1 MSDKFDFIIVGSG
14 PGGSVLANRLSE
26 NSNFSICVLEAGGME
41 IPEASVNPHRWNELL
56 LTELDWAYMSEP
68 QPAMNNRQVYSAAGR
83 VAGGTSVLYHMIHT
97 RGRKEDYDNWSYN
110 GCSGWSYNE
119 VLPYLKKLENQ
130 QDDTNP
136 DGGKGGAISVINAKD
151 MGNPVSQSFI
161 NACGEMGF
169 PIVDDFNASNFGAG
183 WHHVDIKDGQ
193 RNGVYSAYLEP
204 TLERPNVTFL
214 SRAFVNKLIIED
226 NVCVGVEFTKDNQTH
241 TFYANKEV
249 LLCAGAIQSP
259 KILMLSGIGD
269 EQELNK
275 FDIPVKNNLPG
286 VGKNFHDHP
295 LLIGP
300 IILMDKDGPDP
311 KGNMTEAA
319 LFWGSEENM
328 PVPDMEIC
336 LVHRAPFGENFFA
349 NVIKRVQTGEPIKPV
364 AELVNPK
371 VILTLPGLVKPLSR
385 GYVKLA
391 SANPTDYPVISCNYG
406 DEPTDIDRMVKMVK
420 ISREI
425 YKTKAMA
432 EWGAYEISPGAECV
446 TDEQIRDWVINN
458 VGSYYHFV
466 GSCKM
471 GVDKMAV
478 VDNQLKVY
486 GVDKLRVVDAS
497 VMPTITSS
505 NTHTTVVMIGEKAA
519 DLIKNEYMN
528 NN

>member
-1 MSDKFDFIIVGSG
+1 MNFDFIIVGSG
-14 PGGSVLANRLSE
+14 PGGSVLANRLTE
-26 NSNFSICVLEAGGME
+26 NSGFSVCVLEAGGSD

-56 LTELDWAYMSEP
+56 LTDLDWAYMSEP
-68 QPAMNNRQVYSAAGR
+68 QPGINNRQVYSAAGR

-97 RGRKEDYDNWSYN
+97 RGRKEDYDNWAYN
-110 GCSGWSYNE
+110 GCSDWSYNDI
-119 VLPYLKKLENQ
+119 LPYLKKLENQ
-130 QDDTNP
+130 VDDTNP
-136 DGGKGGAISVINAKD
+136 DAGKGGPINVVNAKD

-161 NACGEMGF
+161 DACGELGF

-183 WHHVDIKDGQ
+183 WHHVDIKDGK
-193 RNGVYSAYLEP
+193 RHGVYTGYLEP
-204 TLERPNVTFL
+204 ALSRENLTFL
-214 SRAFVNKLIIED
+214 DKAFVTKLIIED
-226 NVCVGVEFTKDNQTH
+226 NVCKGVEFIKDNQTH
-241 TFYANKEV
+241 TYYANKEV

-259 KILMLSGIGD
+259 KILMLSGVGD
-269 EQELNK
+269 SGELDEFN
-275 FDIPVKNNLPG
+275 IPVKKHLPG

-319 LFWGSEENM
+319 LFWGSEEGM

-385 GYVKLA
+385 GYVRLA
-391 SANPTDYPVISCNYG
+391 SNNPSDYPKISPNYG
-406 DEPTDIDRMVKMVK
+406 DEPIDIERMVAMVK
-420 ISREI
+420 IGREI
-425 YKTKAMA
+425 YKTKAMQ
-432 EWGAYEISPGAECV
+432 EWGAFELSPGPDCQ
-446 TDEQIRDWVINN
+446 TDEQLTEWVKEN

-478 VDNQLKVY
+478 VDTKLKVY
-486 GVDKLRVVDAS
+486 GIDGLRVVDGS
-497 VMPTITSS
+497 VIPTITSS
-505 NTHTTVVMIGEKAA
+505 NTHTSVVMIGEKAA
-519 DLIKNEYMN
+519 DIIKKQYSN
-528 NN
+528 

>member
-1 MSDKFDFIIVGSG
+1 
-14 PGGSVLANRLSE
+14 
-26 NSNFSICVLEAGGME
+26 
-41 IPEASVNPHRWNELL
+41 
-56 LTELDWAYMSEP
+56 
-68 QPAMNNRQVYSAAGR
+68 
-83 VAGGTSVLYHMIHT
+83 
-97 RGRKEDYDNWSYN
+97 
-110 GCSGWSYNE
+110 
-119 VLPYLKKLENQ
+119 
-130 QDDTNP
+130 
-136 DGGKGGAISVINAKD
+136 
-151 MGNPVSQSFI
+151 
-161 NACGEMGF
+161 
-169 PIVDDFNASNFGAG
+169 
-183 WHHVDIKDGQ
+183 
-193 RNGVYSAYLEP
+193 
-204 TLERPNVTFL
+204 
-214 SRAFVNKLIIED
+214 
-226 NVCVGVEFTKDNQTH
+226 
-241 TFYANKEV
+241 
-249 LLCAGAIQSP
+249 
-259 KILMLSGIGD
+259 
-269 EQELNK
+269 
-275 FDIPVKNNLPG
+275 
-286 VGKNFHDHP
+286 
-295 LLIGP
+295 
-300 IILMDKDGPDP
+300 
-311 KGNMTEAA
+311 
-319 LFWGSEENM
+319 
-328 PVPDMEIC
+328 MEIC

-486 GVDKLRVVDAS
+486 GIEKLRVVDAS

-505 NTHTTVVMIGEKAA
+505 NTHTSVVMIGEKAA
-519 DLIKNEYMN
+519 DLIKNEYQN
-528 NN
+528 